1 MKVPSEFGVEY
12 DACRDVYERVFGDIS
27 CERSCKASLSDR
39 DAMKAKKDYTL
50 TYGELRGMEP
60 LWKLLC
66 RIDNE
71 HAEEVRLHEVKR
83 FYDLG
88 SGSGRPVVAAALAL
102 SNLRDKYI
110 IQNPTKPRVPLAC
123 VGIELLPGLYDLSVE
138 AKEQWES
145 LYIAPTNNISDS
157 SIPTL
162 PAELQFH
169 LGSIFDLAV
178 CDWTDGDVVFVNS
191 TCFDVSML
199 LRVHEIAQG
208 MKVGSLIVTL
218 SRSMIEIG
226 AIARNIKEKC
236 ASLVEQE
243 PTWRLLFESRE
254 EMSW

>member
-1 MKVPSEFGVEY
+1 
-12 DACRDVYERVFGDIS
+12 
-27 CERSCKASLSDR
+27 
-39 DAMKAKKDYTL
+39 
-50 TYGELRGMEP
+50 MEP

-66 RIDNE
+66 RIDKE
-71 HAEEVRLHEVKR
+71 HAEEVKLHEVKR

-88 SGSGRPVVAAALAL
+88 SGSGRPVVAAALTL
-102 SNLRDKYI
+102 SYLRGRYLQ
-110 IQNPTKPRVPLAC
+110 QNPTNPGVPLTC

-138 AKEQWES
+138 AKEQW
-145 LYIAPTNNISDS
+145 DS
-157 SIPTL
+157 VYSASSSSSVDAL

-169 LGSIFDLAV
+169 LGSIFDMSV

-199 LRVHEIAQG
+199 LRVHDIAQG
-208 MKVGSLIVTL
+208 MKAGSVLVTL
-218 SRSMIEIG
+218 SRSIIEIG

-236 ASLVEQE
+236 ASTVEPE

>member
-1 MKVPSEFGVEY
+1 VY
-12 DACRDVYERVFGDIS
+12 DRVFEEIS

-39 DAMKAKKDYTL
+39 DAMKAKKDITL

-66 RIDNE
+66 KIDE
-71 HAEEVRLHEVKR
+71 QFSADCKLHEVKR

-88 SGSGRPVVAAALAL
+88 SGSGRPVVAAALTL
-102 SNLRDKYI
+102 SHLRDKYTAL
-110 IQNPTKPRVPLAC
+110 NPTESRVPLAC

-138 AKEQWES
+138 AKERWVDH
-145 LYIAPTNNISDS
+145 YS
-157 SIPTL
+157 SSVL

-169 LGSIFDLAV
+169 LGSIFDLSV

-199 LRVHEIAQG
+199 LRVHDIAQG
-208 MKVGSLIVTL
+208 MKAGSVIVTL

-226 AIARNIKEKC
+226 AIARNIRDKC
-236 ASLVEQE
+236 ASTVEQE
-243 PTWRLLFESRE
+243 PTWLLLFESRE